1 MDHEANPSEIV
12 AEGAAYMAF
21 QQENPDLANQI
32 VVKQVDN
39 ESQPTQ
45 KNVPILF
52 GYESRKWRDTIFG
65 IDRDTFEIKR
75 FKDHQIDLYL
85 CNLV

>member
-1 MDHEANPSEIV
+1 MPIVRKIVSEFFENKPIMDHEANPSEIV

-21 QQENPDLANQI
+21 QQQNPDLANQI

-52 GYESRKWRDTIFG
+52 GYKGT
-65 IDRDTFEIKR
+65 
-75 FKDHQIDLYL
+75 
-85 CNLV
+85 